1 MRKLSFPRPS
11 PCRLIP
17 VLSRHGVTLVELLI
31 VISIVG
37 ILVTLLLPAVQTAR
51 EAARNMQCK
60 DNLRQIGVA
69 LNAHYSARNSFPP
82 GYYASPPEANH
93 RADEATWITFSLPYL
108 ENNNLYEQIDWTHQF
123 GIASAPPDHWNRQI
137 TSARIREFI
146 CPSSI
151 EDDELVIG
159 GFYARGN
166 YAANNGIGPMRESTS
181 ADLPPKRPAGV
192 FYLNSKSTFAKIPD
206 GSSKTALVS
215 ELRVVLR
222 FGGIGQDGD
231 WRGIMHF
238 PEGPLYQHNYPPNSS
253 MPDKLREIG
262 CTSVPEAPCEGA
274 FPSWDNRQLIMTARS
289 AHAGGVN
296 LLLGD
301 GRVEFVSDEI
311 DLSVWQALSTTNA
324 VAGEPYV
331 HLP

>member
-1 MRKLSFPRPS
+1 MVAQTFRSTRPR
-11 PCRLIP
+11 
-17 VLSRHGVTLVELLI
+17 GVTLIELLI

-37 ILVTLLLPAVQTAR
+37 ILVTLLLPAVQAAR

-60 DNLRQIGVA
+60 GNLRQIGVA

-123 GIASAPPDHWNRQI
+123 GIASNPPDHWNAKVVG
-137 TSARIREFI
+137 ARLSEFI
-146 CPSSI
+146 CPSH
-151 EDDELVIG
+151 EERPELVIG
-159 GFYARGN
+159 GWYARGN
-166 YAANNGIGPMRESTS
+166 YAANNGIGPMRETS
-181 ADLPPKRPAGV
+181 GADLPLKRPGGV
-192 FYLNSKSTFAKIPD
+192 FYLNSKTTFATIPD

-215 ELRVVLR
+215 ELRLAP
-222 FGGIGQDGD
+222 GDD

-238 PEGPLYQHNYPPNSS
+238 PEGPLYQHNHPPNSAEK
-253 MPDKLREIG
+253 DGLRG
-262 CTSVPEAPCEGA
+262 GCCTSLPEAPCEGA

-289 AHAGGVN
+289 PHPGGVN